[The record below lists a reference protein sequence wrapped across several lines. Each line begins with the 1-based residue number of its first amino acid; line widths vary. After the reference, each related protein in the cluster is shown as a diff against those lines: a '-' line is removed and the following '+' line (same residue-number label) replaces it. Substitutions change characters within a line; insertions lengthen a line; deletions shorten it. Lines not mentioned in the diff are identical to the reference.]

1 MLFID
6 GMLSRGLN
14 PVDNFG
20 DGNCVFMSL
29 AHIVFG
35 DPMKFKF
42 MRNMIVHRLRNF
54 PEKYRGKTHEFED
67 YCDSMSKNNMA
78 ASQLELQAI
87 ADICFSVV
95 ECYSTED
102 FFVPKRI
109 IVPLRF
115 S

>member
-1 MLFID
+1 
-6 GMLSRGLN
+6 MLSRGLI
-14 PVDNFG
+14 PVDNYG
-20 DGNCVFMSL
+20 DGNCVFISL
-29 AHIVFG
+29 AEIVFG
-35 DPMKFKF
+35 DPMKFEF
-42 MRNMIVHRLRNF
+42 MRNMIVHRLNSF

-95 ECYSTED
+95 ECYSTD
-102 FFVPKRI
+102 NFHGPKSTI
-109 IVPLRF
+109 WPLRM